1 METFIVL
8 VLLVILFFIWLT
20 LTQRKLSALDENV
33 RNAMGQI
40 GIQISSRQDMTAALT
55 EMARK
60 YAVQERMQL
69 SGRFQSQRKMITA
82 MSTPEQVQKQD
93 RLLEEILEKVR
104 ILGEKYPE
112 LQEERNYAR
121 CMEAAESY
129 GKMVRTS
136 CLIYNDSVAKL
147 NRAVRKLPAS
157 LLAGMLGFHQEE
169 YLELNED
176 EEERKQYG
184 IIQ

>member
-1 METFIVL
+1 
-8 VLLVILFFIWLT
+8 
-20 LTQRKLSALDENV
+20 
-33 RNAMGQI
+33 
-40 GIQISSRQDMTAALT
+40 
-55 EMARK
+55 
-60 YAVQERMQL
+60 
-69 SGRFQSQRKMITA
+69 MITA

>member
-8 VLLVILFFIWLT
+8 VLLVILFVIWLT
-20 LTQRKLSALDENV
+20 LTKRNLSALDENV

-69 SGRFQSQRKMITA
+69 SESFQSQRKMITA
-82 MSTPEQVQKQD
+82 MSMPEQVREQEH
-93 RLLEEILEKVR
+93 LLEEMMEKLEILE
-104 ILGEKYPE
+104 EKYPE
-112 LQEERNYAR
+112 LKAERKYTR

-147 NRAVRKLPAS
+147 NRAVRKFPAS
-157 LLAGMLGFHQEE
+157 LLAGMLGFRQEE